1 MFSLNEHD
9 TIIDIRFFERVGNL
23 ILREPY
29 IEVSHLIAEFLNI
42 IDHDE
47 GVCSHLRQRE
57 EEVVEI
63 FALHRIDIDEV
74 KIIIGKRWNH
84 SLSISPDRLN
94 IFYLTLRKMLNRFY
108 VCIPGG
114 FDGGD
119 RVFGSWSV

>member
-57 EEVVEI
+57 EEIVEI
-63 FALHRIDIDEV
+63 FTLHRIDIDKVE
-74 KIIIGKRWNH
+74 KFIRKCRNH
-84 SLSISPDRLN
+84 FFGISPDRLN
-94 IFYLTLRKMLNRFY
+94 IFYLTLRKVLNCFDMS
-108 VCIPGG
+108 IPGI
-114 FDGGD
+114 FDGSY